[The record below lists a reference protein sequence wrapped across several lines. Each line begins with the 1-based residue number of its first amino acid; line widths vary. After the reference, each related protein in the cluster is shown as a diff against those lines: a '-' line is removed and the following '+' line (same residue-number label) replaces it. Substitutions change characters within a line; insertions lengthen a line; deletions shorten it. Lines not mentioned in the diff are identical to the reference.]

1 MLEVRVRHRL
11 GDFALDAH
19 FASDG
24 GLTALFGRSGSGKTS
39 LINTIAGLIRPDHA
53 RIVVGDEI
61 LTDTDHDIFVPRHR
75 RRTAYVF
82 QEGRLFP
89 HLTVR
94 QNLLYGRW
102 FTRPLQR
109 HGDFGQVVEMLGIG
123 HLLRRRPG
131 LLSGGEKQRVAI
143 GRALLASPRLLLMDE
158 PLASLDEDRKAE
170 SLPYIERLR
179 DETRLPIVYVSH
191 SIAEVARLASTLV
204 ILSEGRIAAA
214 GPAAEVMTRLD
225 LSPLTG
231 RLETGAIL
239 ETRIVDHDSAFGLTR
254 LRAAAGELRVP
265 RLELP
270 VGSKVRVRIRARDV
284 MIAVREP
291 AGLSALNVLPGI
303 ITEIGPSNGPI
314 AELRLD
320 CSGDALIA
328 RLTRQSIAT
337 LNLSHGTNVY
347 AVIKSVAFDKRAVG
361 TGSDMAK
368 SADVEAVVATD
379 LFVTASSQDDQSPA
393 PAQMADRIAISREG

>member
-1 MLEVRVRHRL
+1 
-11 GDFALDAH
+11 
-19 FASDG
+19 
-24 GLTALFGRSGSGKTS
+24 
-39 LINTIAGLIRPDHA
+39 
-53 RIVVGDEI
+53 
-61 LTDTDHDIFVPRHR
+61 
-75 RRTAYVF
+75 
-82 QEGRLFP
+82 
-89 HLTVR
+89 
-94 QNLLYGRW
+94 
-102 FTRPLQR
+102 
-109 HGDFGQVVEMLGIG
+109 MLGIG
-123 HLLRRRPG
+123 HLLRRRPA

-143 GRALLASPRLLLMDE
+143 GRALLASPRLMLMDE

-170 SLPYIERLR
+170 ILPYIERLR

-231 RLETGAIL
+231 SPETGAII
-239 ETRIVDHDSAFGLTR
+239 ETRIVDHDVVFGLTR

-265 RLELP
+265 RLALP
-270 VGSKVRVRIRARDV
+270 AGSRVRVRIRARDV

-291 AGLSALNVLPGI
+291 TGLSALNVLPGV
-303 ITEIGPSNGPI
+303 ITEISPSEGPI

-337 LNLSHGTNVY
+337 LKLSNGKKVY
-347 AVIKSVAFDKRAVG
+347 AVIKSVAFDRRAIG
-361 TGSDMAK
+361 SGSDMAK
-368 SADVEAVVATD
+368 SADVEAVVAED
-379 LFVTASSQDDQSPA
+379 LFAGATRRDHQLADPA
-393 PAQMADRIAISREG
+393 PAADWIATPGAG